1 LLENKKQF
9 KRSEKMKAFTKDEIN
24 LIYDTM
30 WRCLHAFDAESKV
43 IATGIINKIEK
54 KDAK

>member
-1 LLENKKQF
+1 
-9 KRSEKMKAFTKDEIN
+9 MKAFTKDEIN
-24 LIYDTM
+24 LIYDAM
-30 WRCLHAFDAESKV
+30 WRCMVSFDTESKV